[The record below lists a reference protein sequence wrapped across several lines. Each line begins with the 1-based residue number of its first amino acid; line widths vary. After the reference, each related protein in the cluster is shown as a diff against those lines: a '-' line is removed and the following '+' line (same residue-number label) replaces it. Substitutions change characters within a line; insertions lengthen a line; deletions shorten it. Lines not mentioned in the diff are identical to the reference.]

1 MRPASLCI
9 LAASLRLAAG
19 AVLPW
24 FWAGP
29 LVAQELPNGA
39 PEEAPLRSE
48 DPRSIADRVRADVDE
63 TSLRWFGIARI
74 RYSIPLEFSVGAG
87 AVVARVPASHDCSAF
102 CEYRGFVA
110 QIEPGSAG
118 GQIGLG
124 YARLVGVRA
133 PRSAFLNSV
142 YVGWSA
148 RAVLVRTWGDSELDP
163 ARQTLAGFEGQ
174 FALPRFTF
182 NLGVLRRISS
192 AHEGADRHVF
202 TAGIGW
208 GF

>member
-1 MRPASLCI
+1 MPNTP
-9 LAASLRLAAG
+9 LAVG
-19 AVLPW
+19 ALVIVLQ
-24 FWAGP
+24 A
-29 LVAQELPNGA
+29 LSVAAQEVGD
-39 PEEAPLRSE
+39 
-48 DPRSIADRVRADVDE
+48 DPRAEPSSSETGDRVQADVDE
-63 TSLRWFGIARI
+63 TSLRWLGIARV
-74 RYSIPLEFSVGAG
+74 RYSIPLDFSAGAG
-87 AVVARVPASHDCSAF
+87 AVLARMPASYDCTTF

-118 GQIGLG
+118 GQLGVG
-124 YARLVGVRA
+124 YARVIA
-133 PRSAFLNSV
+133 ANKPRSAFLNNV

-174 FALPRFTF
+174 FALPRITF

-192 AHEGADRHVF
+192 AHEDADRYVY
-202 TAGIGW
+202 TVGIGW

>member
-1 MRPASLCI
+1 MPNTPFAVGALLLVLLSLPA
-9 LAASLRLAAG
+9 A
-19 AVLPW
+19 
-24 FWAGP
+24 
-29 LVAQELPNGA
+29 AQEVGDDSPA
-39 PEEAPLRSE
+39 EPPSSE
-48 DPRSIADRVRADVDE
+48 VADRVQADVDE
-63 TSLRWFGIARI
+63 TSLRWLGIARI
-74 RYSIPLEFSVGAG
+74 RYSIPLEFSAGGG
-87 AVVARVPASHDCSAF
+87 AVLARMPASHDCSTF

-118 GQIGLG
+118 GQLGVG
-124 YARLVGVRA
+124 YARVIA
-133 PRSAFLNSV
+133 ANKPRSAFLNNV

-174 FALPRFTF
+174 FALPRISF

-192 AHEGADRHVF
+192 AHEDADRYVY

>member
-1 MRPASLCI
+1 MSNTPF
-9 LAASLRLAAG
+9 AAG
-19 AVLPW
+19 ALVLALLALP
-24 FWAGP
+24 AT
-29 LVAQELPNGA
+29 AQDVGDDSPAEPSPAEL
-39 PEEAPLRSE
+39 
-48 DPRSIADRVRADVDE
+48 ADRVRADVDE
-63 TSLRWFGIARI
+63 KSLRWLGIARV
-74 RYSIPLEFSVGAG
+74 RYSIPLEFSVGGG
-87 AVVARVPASHDCSAF
+87 AVLARVPSSHDCTAF

-118 GQIGLG
+118 GQLGVG
-124 YARLVGVRA
+124 YARVIGTHK
-133 PRSAFLNSV
+133 PRTAFLNNV

-174 FALPRFTF
+174 FALPRISF

-192 AHEGADRHVF
+192 AHEDADRYVYA
-202 TAGIGW
+202 AGVGW

>member
-1 MRPASLCI
+1 MFNIPF
-9 LAASLRLAAG
+9 AAG
-19 AVLPW
+19 ALVLGFLVLPL
-24 FWAGP
+24 A
-29 LVAQELPNGA
+29 AQDVGDESPAEPPPTGLA
-39 PEEAPLRSE
+39 EQ
-48 DPRSIADRVRADVDE
+48 VQADVDE
-63 TSLRWFGIARI
+63 TSLRWLGIARV
-74 RYSIPLEFSVGAG
+74 RYSIPLDFSAGAG
-87 AVVARVPASHDCSAF
+87 AVLARMPASYDCTTF

-118 GQIGLG
+118 GQLGVG
-124 YARLVGVRA
+124 YARVIA
-133 PRSAFLNSV
+133 THKPRSAFLNNV

-174 FALPRFTF
+174 FALPRLSF

-192 AHEGADRHVF
+192 AHEDADRYVY

>member
-1 MRPASLCI
+1 MPNTPFAVGALALGLLALPA
-9 LAASLRLAAG
+9 A
-19 AVLPW
+19 
-24 FWAGP
+24 
-29 LVAQELPNGA
+29 AQEVDDDSP
-39 PEEAPLRSE
+39 PELSSNEVA
-48 DPRSIADRVRADVDE
+48 ARVRADVDE
-63 TSLRWFGIARI
+63 TSLRWLGIARV
-74 RYSIPLEFSVGAG
+74 RYSIPLEFSAGGG
-87 AVVARVPASHDCSAF
+87 AVLARMPASYDCATF

-118 GQIGLG
+118 GQLGVG
-124 YARLVGVRA
+124 YARVIAAEKPG
-133 PRSAFLNSV
+133 SAFLNNV

-148 RAVLVRTWGDSELDP
+148 RAVLVRTWGDSKLDP

-174 FALPRFTF
+174 FALPRFSF

-192 AHEGADRHVF
+192 AHEDADRYVY

>member
-1 MRPASLCI
+1 MQ
-9 LAASLRLAAG
+9 AAFRFVRARSSHLAAG
-19 AVLPW
+19 AVLLW

-29 LVAQELPNGA
+29 LASQDPR
-39 PEEAPLRSE
+39 PRSE
-48 DPRSIADRVRADVDE
+48 DPRSLVERVQADIDE
-63 TSLRWFGIARI
+63 TSLRWLGITRV
-74 RYSIPLEFSVGAG
+74 RYSIPLEFSVGG
-87 AVVARVPASHDCSAF
+87 GVVVARVPASHDCATF

-110 QIEPGSAG
+110 QLEPGSAG
-118 GQIGLG
+118 GQLGVG
-124 YARLVGVRA
+124 YARLIGA
-133 PRSAFLNSV
+133 HKPRSAFLNNV

-148 RAVLVRTWGDSELDP
+148 RAVLVRTWGDSDLDP

-174 FALPRFTF
+174 FALPRITF

-192 AHEGADRHVF
+192 AHEDADRYVY

>member
-1 MRPASLCI
+1 MPNTPFAVGALVLGLLASPA
-9 LAASLRLAAG
+9 A
-19 AVLPW
+19 
-24 FWAGP
+24 
-29 LVAQELPNGA
+29 AQEVGDDSPAEPSSG
-39 PEEAPLRSE
+39 EV
-48 DPRSIADRVRADVDE
+48 ADRVRADVDE
-63 TSLRWFGIARI
+63 TSLRWLGIARV
-74 RYSIPLEFSVGAG
+74 RYSIPLEFSAGGG
-87 AVVARVPASHDCSAF
+87 AVLARMPASHDCSTF

-110 QIEPGSAG
+110 QVEPGSAG
-118 GQIGLG
+118 GQLGVG
-124 YARLVGVRA
+124 YARVIA
-133 PRSAFLNSV
+133 ANKPRSAFLNNV

-174 FALPRFTF
+174 FALPRISF

-192 AHEGADRHVF
+192 AHEGADRYVY

>member
-1 MRPASLCI
+1 M
-9 LAASLRLAAG
+9 
-19 AVLPW
+19 
-24 FWAGP
+24 
-29 LVAQELPNGA
+29 E
-39 PEEAPLRSE
+39 
-48 DPRSIADRVRADVDE
+48 RVQTDVDE
-63 TSLRWFGIARI
+63 TSLRWLGITRV
-74 RYSIPLEFSVGAG
+74 RYSIPLEFSVGG
-87 AVVARVPASHDCSAF
+87 GVVVARVPASHDCATF

-118 GQIGLG
+118 GQLGVG
-124 YARLVGVRA
+124 YARLIGAHR
-133 PRSAFLNSV
+133 PRSAFLNNV

-148 RAVLVRTWGDSELDP
+148 RAVLVRTWGDSDLDP

-174 FALPRFTF
+174 FALPRITF

-192 AHEGADRHVF
+192 AHEDADRYVY

>member
-1 MRPASLCI
+1 MPNTPF
-9 LAASLRLAAG
+9 AAG
-19 AVLPW
+19 ALVLALLALP
-24 FWAGP
+24 AG
-29 LVAQELPNGA
+29 AQEVGGA
-39 PEEAPLRSE
+39 APAEPSSRE
-48 DPRSIADRVRADVDE
+48 IADRVQADVDE
-63 TSLRWFGIARI
+63 TSLRWLGITRV
-74 RYSIPLEFSVGAG
+74 RYSIPLEFSAGGG
-87 AVVARVPASHDCSAF
+87 AVLARMPAGYDCTTF

-118 GQIGLG
+118 GQLGIG
-124 YARLVGVRA
+124 YARVIA
-133 PRSAFLNSV
+133 TPKPRSAFLNNV

-148 RAVLVRTWGDSELDP
+148 RAVLVRTWGASELDP

-174 FALPRFTF
+174 FALPRLSF

-192 AHEGADRHVF
+192 AHEGADRYVY

>member
-1 MRPASLCI
+1 MFNIPF
-9 LAASLRLAAG
+9 AAG
-19 AVLPW
+19 ALVLGFLVLPL
-24 FWAGP
+24 A
-29 LVAQELPNGA
+29 AQDVGDESPAEPPPTGLA
-39 PEEAPLRSE
+39 EQ
-48 DPRSIADRVRADVDE
+48 VQADVDE
-63 TSLRWFGIARI
+63 TSLRWLGIARV
-74 RYSIPLEFSVGAG
+74 RYSIPLDFSAGAG
-87 AVVARVPASHDCSAF
+87 AVLARMPASYECTTF

-118 GQIGLG
+118 GQLGVG
-124 YARLVGVRA
+124 YARVIA
-133 PRSAFLNSV
+133 THKPRSAFLNTV

-174 FALPRFTF
+174 FALPRLSF

-192 AHEGADRHVF
+192 AHEDADRYVY

>member
-1 MRPASLCI
+1 MPNTPCAVGALVLGFLASL
-9 LAASLRLAAG
+9 AA
-19 AVLPW
+19 
-24 FWAGP
+24 
-29 LVAQELPNGA
+29 AQEVGDDSQADPSS
-39 PEEAPLRSE
+39 SE
-48 DPRSIADRVRADVDE
+48 IAARVQADVDE
-63 TSLRWFGIARI
+63 TSFRWLGIARV
-74 RYSIPLEFSVGAG
+74 RYSIPLEFSAGGG
-87 AVVARVPASHDCSAF
+87 AVLARMPASYDCATF

-118 GQIGLG
+118 GQLGVG
-124 YARLVGVRA
+124 YARVIA
-133 PRSAFLNSV
+133 TPKPRSAFLNNV

-174 FALPRFTF
+174 FALPRITL

-192 AHEGADRHVF
+192 AHEDADRYVY
-202 TAGIGW
+202 TAGVGW

>member
-1 MRPASLCI
+1 MRPAFLRI
-9 LAASLRLAAG
+9 LAAWLRSAAG
-19 AVLPW
+19 AVLLW

-39 PEEAPLRSE
+39 PEEARPRSE
-48 DPRSIADRVRADVDE
+48 DPWSIADRVRADVDG
-63 TSLRWFGIARI
+63 TSLRWLGIARV
-74 RYSIPLEFSVGAG
+74 RYSIPLEFSVGGG
-87 AVVARVPASHDCSAF
+87 AVVARMPASHDCTAF

-118 GQIGLG
+118 GQLGVG
-124 YARLVGVRA
+124 YARLVGVPK
-133 PRSAFLNSV
+133 PRSAFLNNV

-174 FALPRFTF
+174 FSLPRVSF
-182 NLGVLRRISS
+182 NLGVLRRISA
-192 AHEGADRHVF
+192 AHEGADRYVY

>member
-1 MRPASLCI
+1 MPNTP
-9 LAASLRLAAG
+9 LAVG
-19 AVLPW
+19 ALVIVLQ
-24 FWAGP
+24 A
-29 LVAQELPNGA
+29 LSVAAQEVGD
-39 PEEAPLRSE
+39 
-48 DPRSIADRVRADVDE
+48 DPRAEPSSSETGDRVQADVDE
-63 TSLRWFGIARI
+63 TSLRWLGIARV
-74 RYSIPLEFSVGAG
+74 RYSIPLDFSAGAG
-87 AVVARVPASHDCSAF
+87 AVLARMPASYDCTTF

-118 GQIGLG
+118 GQLGVG
-124 YARLVGVRA
+124 YARVIA
-133 PRSAFLNSV
+133 THKPRSGFLNNV

-174 FALPRFTF
+174 FALPRITF

-192 AHEGADRHVF
+192 AHEDADRYVY

>member
-1 MRPASLCI
+1 MPNTPFAVGALVLVLLPLPAATQEVGDDSP
-9 LAASLRLAAG
+9 AERSASEVAG
-19 AVLPW
+19 
-24 FWAGP
+24 
-29 LVAQELPNGA
+29 
-39 PEEAPLRSE
+39 
-48 DPRSIADRVRADVDE
+48 RVQADVDE
-63 TSLRWFGIARI
+63 TSLRWLGIARV
-74 RYSIPLEFSVGAG
+74 RYSIPLEFSAGGG
-87 AVVARVPASHDCSAF
+87 AVLARIPASHDCTTF

-118 GQIGLG
+118 GQLGVG
-124 YARLVGVRA
+124 YARVIA
-133 PRSAFLNSV
+133 ANKPRSAFLNNV

-174 FALPRFTF
+174 FALPRISF

-192 AHEGADRHVF
+192 AHEGADRYVY

>member
-1 MRPASLCI
+1 MPNTPF
-9 LAASLRLAAG
+9 AAG
-19 AVLPW
+19 ALALGLLALP
-24 FWAGP
+24 AA
-29 LVAQELPNGA
+29 AQEVDDDSR
-39 PEEAPLRSE
+39 PEPSSSDLA
-48 DPRSIADRVRADVDE
+48 ARVRADVDE
-63 TSLRWFGIARI
+63 TSLRWLGIARV
-74 RYSIPLEFSVGAG
+74 RYSIPLEFSAGGG
-87 AVVARVPASHDCSAF
+87 AVLARMPASYDCATF

-118 GQIGLG
+118 AQLGVG
-124 YARLVGVRA
+124 YARVIA
-133 PRSAFLNSV
+133 AQKPRSAFLNNV

-174 FALPRFTF
+174 FALPRITF

-192 AHEGADRHVF
+192 AHPGADRHVY

>member
-1 MRPASLCI
+1 MPNTPFAVGALVLGLLASPAAAQEVGGDPPAEPPDSE
-9 LAASLRLAAG
+9 LAA
-19 AVLPW
+19 
-24 FWAGP
+24 
-29 LVAQELPNGA
+29 Q
-39 PEEAPLRSE
+39 
-48 DPRSIADRVRADVDE
+48 VRADVDE
-63 TSLRWFGIARI
+63 TSLRWLGIARV
-74 RYSIPLEFSVGAG
+74 RYSIPLEFSVGGG
-87 AVVARVPASHDCSAF
+87 AILARIPASHDCSTF

-118 GQIGLG
+118 GQLGVG
-124 YARLVGVRA
+124 YARVIA
-133 PRSAFLNSV
+133 ANKARSAFLNNV

-148 RAVLVRTWGDSELDP
+148 RAVLVRTREDSELDP

-174 FALPRFTF
+174 FALPRISF

-192 AHEGADRHVF
+192 AHEGADRYVY

>member
-1 MRPASLCI
+1 MPNTPLAVGALVIVLQALPA
-9 LAASLRLAAG
+9 AAREVGDDARAEPSS
-19 AVLPW
+19 
-24 FWAGP
+24 
-29 LVAQELPNGA
+29 
-39 PEEAPLRSE
+39 SE
-48 DPRSIADRVRADVDE
+48 TADRVQADVDE
-63 TSLRWFGIARI
+63 TSLRWLGIARV
-74 RYSIPLEFSVGAG
+74 RYSIPLDFSAGAG
-87 AVVARVPASHDCSAF
+87 AVLARMPASYDCTTF

-118 GQIGLG
+118 GQLGVG
-124 YARLVGVRA
+124 YARVIA
-133 PRSAFLNSV
+133 THKPRSAFLNNV

-174 FALPRFTF
+174 FALPRLSF

-192 AHEGADRHVF
+192 AHEDADRYVY

>member
-1 MRPASLCI
+1 MPNTPFAVGALVFGLLASP
-9 LAASLRLAAG
+9 LAAQEVGGDPPAEPSEGELAA
-19 AVLPW
+19 
-24 FWAGP
+24 
-29 LVAQELPNGA
+29 
-39 PEEAPLRSE
+39 
-48 DPRSIADRVRADVDE
+48 RVRADVDE
-63 TSLRWFGIARI
+63 TSLRWLGIARV
-74 RYSIPLEFSVGAG
+74 RYSIPLEFSAGGG
-87 AVVARVPASHDCSAF
+87 AVLARMPASHDCSTF

-118 GQIGLG
+118 GQLGVG
-124 YARLVGVRA
+124 YARVIA
-133 PRSAFLNSV
+133 ANKARSAFLNNV

-174 FALPRFTF
+174 FALPRISF

-192 AHEGADRHVF
+192 APEGTDRYVY

>member
-1 MRPASLCI
+1 MQAALRSIPAG
-9 LAASLRLAAG
+9 SLRLAAG
-19 AVLPW
+19 AVLLW
-24 FWAGP
+24 FQAGALVSQEPAAPPEDTRP
-29 LVAQELPNGA
+29 LP
-39 PEEAPLRSE
+39 
-48 DPRSIADRVRADVDE
+48 DRVRDDVDE
-63 TSLRWFGIARI
+63 TSLRWLPIARI
-74 RYSIPLEFSVGAG
+74 RYSIPLEFSMGGG
-87 AVVARVPASHDCSAF
+87 AVVARVPTSHDCSAF

-118 GQIGLG
+118 GQLGLG
-124 YARLVGVRA
+124 YARLIGTRK
-133 PRSAFLNSV
+133 PRSAFLNNV

-148 RAVLVRTWGDSELDP
+148 RAVLVRTWGDSDLDP

-192 AHEGADRHVF
+192 AHEDADRYVY
-202 TAGIGW
+202 TAGFAW